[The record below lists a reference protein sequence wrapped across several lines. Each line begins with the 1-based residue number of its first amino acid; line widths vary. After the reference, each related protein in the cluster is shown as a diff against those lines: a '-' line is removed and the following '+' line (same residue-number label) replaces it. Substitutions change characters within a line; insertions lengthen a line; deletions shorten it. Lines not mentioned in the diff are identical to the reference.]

1 MKKNGTVKPWTTED
15 IATLG
20 IMRSEGKT
28 IAEISEKLGRS
39 KPAIWSFIKKLK
51 NSGRQPDDIKEET
64 PRCDK
69 PALIK
74 QKTLDDFKPREM
86 IKHLYNLG
94 YRIIDGDLYLVQQT
108 LVNPKDIILNG

>member
-28 IAEISEKLGRS
+28 IAEIAEKLGRS

-51 NSGRQPDDIKEET
+51 NNGGQPDDVNWDT
-64 PRCDK
+64 PRCDE
-69 PALIK
+69 PALTK
-74 QKTLDDFKPREM
+74 QKTLDDFTPREM

-108 LVNPKDIILNG
+108 RVNLEDVIFN

>member
-1 MKKNGTVKPWTTED
+1 MRHWTTAE

-20 IMRSEGKT
+20 IMRDEGKT
-28 IAEISEKLGRS
+28 VKEIAGRLGRTE
-39 KPAIWSFIKKLK
+39 AAVWSYTKRLK
-51 NSGRQPDDIKEET
+51 NNGGQPDDVKEET
-64 PRCDK
+64 PSCDK

-108 LVNPKDIILNG
+108 RVNLEDVIFN